1 MGTEN
6 LVRDSCGP
14 RHRWDLRQID
24 VKRDEG
30 CDRLAVNALAA
41 PPPRLAGE
49 GWGGRR
55 APGLGN
61 SKRERSPGRGAS
73 SSGGRTRP
81 RRLRGAR
88 PAKCGA
94 DSNDNDDDD
103 DDNNDKNK
111 NDNNSN
117 SSNVLCQRGPRSG
130 EGGPLHPL
138 AREDCPAKRG
148 SAVAPRV
155 RGPVR
160 SLTGTPALNGGRGG
174 GGSGAEKNVL

>member
-1 MGTEN
+1 MNRDTDGTSGEY
-6 LVRDSCGP
+6 
-14 RHRWDLRQID
+14 
-24 VKRDEG
+24 VKRERGVRRVSGEG
-30 CDRLAVNALAA
+30 PFCSPA
-41 PPPRLAGE
+41 PPRRAGE
-49 GWGGRR
+49 GAGPR
-55 APGLGN
+55 ASGTPKGSARPGL
-61 SKRERSPGRGAS
+61 GAS

-94 DSNDNDDDD
+94 DSNDDDDD
-103 DDNNDKNK
+103 DDDEQQQDKNKNKNK

-138 AREDCPAKRG
+138 AREGCPAKRG
-148 SAVAPRV
+148 SAAAPRV

-160 SLTGTPALNGGRGG
+160 SLPGTPALNGGRGG
-174 GGSGAEKNVL
+174 GGRGLKKNIL